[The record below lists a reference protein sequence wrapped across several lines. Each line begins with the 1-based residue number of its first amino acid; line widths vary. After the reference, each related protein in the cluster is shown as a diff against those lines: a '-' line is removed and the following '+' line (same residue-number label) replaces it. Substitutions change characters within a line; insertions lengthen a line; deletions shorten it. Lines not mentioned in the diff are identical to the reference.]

1 MRSVLLKRQS
11 VLTVRVHEGLRHGK
25 IRLPTEALHQWRPW
39 PDLASNSRS
48 SSPSIEEI
56 VEKLRSIRE
65 TSPELYKEA
74 WDKIPHKTQTAIQ
87 QYEAEENPVPH
98 RQSDTHHKT
107 SHETGSTSIHSFYDT
122 IHPSKSHEEQQRI
135 HHTRHEASDWGA
147 SARTHD
153 HGSHAHQSSTP
164 RSDKPVNHWLNSP
177 ARTAIEDSHKTET
190 VKPKPLARTSNSEET
205 EKALRKSVSAQIPKA
220 HQIMKQAASE
230 QHLPTSLQEV
240 LLATTVY
247 ELELIRIG
255 LDKLTRRLEN
265 LQGPLS
271 RSSIN

>member
-1 MRSVLLKRQS
+1 M
-11 VLTVRVHEGLRHGK
+11 
-25 IRLPTEALHQWRPW
+25 
-39 PDLASNSRS
+39 ASNSRS

-74 WDKIPHKTQTAIQ
+74 WNKIPHKTQTAII
-87 QYEAEENPVPH
+87 QYEADEKSDH
-98 RQSDTHHKT
+98 HHQSDTHHKT
-107 SHETGSTSIHSFYDT
+107 SHETALNSTHSFYDAL
-122 IHPSKSHEEQQRI
+122 HPSKFHEEQQRV
-135 HHTRHEASDWGA
+135 HQARHEASDWEA
-147 SARTHD
+147 PARTHE
-153 HGSHAHQSSTP
+153 HHSHAHQSSTHH
-164 RSDKPVNHWLNSP
+164 SDKEADQRLNTP
-177 ARTAIEDSHKTET
+177 AHTAIEDSHKTET
-190 VKPKPLARTSNSEET
+190 AKSKSLASTGNPEET

-220 HQIMKQAASE
+220 RQIMKQAASE

-265 LQGPLS
+265 LQGLS
-271 RSSIN
+271 IS

>member
-1 MRSVLLKRQS
+1 M
-11 VLTVRVHEGLRHGK
+11 
-25 IRLPTEALHQWRPW
+25 
-39 PDLASNSRS
+39 ASNSRS

-74 WDKIPHKTQTAIQ
+74 WDKIPHKTQTAIL
-87 QYEAEENPVPH
+87 QYEADEKSGH
-98 RQSDTHHKT
+98 HHQSNTYHKT
-107 SHETGSTSIHSFYDT
+107 SHETGSTSTHSSHNNLHT
-122 IHPSKSHEEQQRI
+122 SKFQEE
-135 HHTRHEASDWGA
+135 HHSNPQTRHEARDWEA
-147 SARTHD
+147 PARTHER
-153 HGSHAHQSSTP
+153 HSHAHQSSTP
-164 RSDKPVNHWLNSP
+164 HSNKEANHPLNSP

-190 VKPKPLARTSNSEET
+190 AKPKPLESTSNPEET
-205 EKALRKSVSAQIPKA
+205 EKSLRKSVSAQIPKA

-265 LQGPLS
+265 LQ
-271 RSSIN
+271 RSSMN

>member
-1 MRSVLLKRQS
+1 
-11 VLTVRVHEGLRHGK
+11 
-25 IRLPTEALHQWRPW
+25 
-39 PDLASNSRS
+39 LASNSRS

-56 VEKLRSIRE
+56 VEKLRNIRE

-87 QYEAEENPVPH
+87 QYEANEKSGH
-98 RQSDTHHKT
+98 HHQSDTHHKT
-107 SHETGSTSIHSFYDT
+107 SHETGSTSTHFYYDNIHA
-122 IHPSKSHEEQQRI
+122 SKLHEERQSHPQ
-135 HHTRHEASDWGA
+135 TRHEASDWETPA
-147 SARTHD
+147 QIHEHD
-153 HGSHAHQSSTP
+153 SHAHQSSTP
-164 RSDKPVNHWLNSP
+164 HSYKEANHRLNSP

-190 VKPKPLARTSNSEET
+190 VKPKPLASTRNPEET
-205 EKALRKSVSAQIPKA
+205 EKALKKSVSAQIPKA
-220 HQIMKQAASE
+220 HQIMKQAAGE

-265 LQGPLS
+265 LQGP
-271 RSSIN
+271 R

>member
-1 MRSVLLKRQS
+1 
-11 VLTVRVHEGLRHGK
+11 
-25 IRLPTEALHQWRPW
+25 
-39 PDLASNSRS
+39 LASNSRS
-48 SSPSIEEI
+48 SSPFIEEI

-87 QYEAEENPVPH
+87 QYEAGEKSGH
-98 RQSDTHHKT
+98 QQQSATHHKPPP
-107 SHETGSTSIHSFYDT
+107 EPGSTTTHFSHNYPQTAKF
-122 IHPSKSHEEQQRI
+122 HEEQ
-135 HHTRHEASDWGA
+135 HSSPKTHHEARDWEAPVGA
-147 SARTHD
+147 HE
-153 HGSHAHQSSTP
+153 HHSHEHQSSITH
-164 RSDKPVNHWLNSP
+164 SDKEVKHPLNSP
-177 ARTAIEDSHKTET
+177 ALTAIEDSHKTET
-190 VKPKPLARTSNSEET
+190 AKPKLPASTSDPEEA
-205 EKALRKSVSAQIPKA
+205 EKALKKSVSAQIPKA

-265 LQGPLS
+265 LQGP
-271 RSSIN
+271 R

>member
-1 MRSVLLKRQS
+1 M
-11 VLTVRVHEGLRHGK
+11 
-25 IRLPTEALHQWRPW
+25 
-39 PDLASNSRS
+39 ASYSRS

-56 VEKLRSIRE
+56 VERLRSIRE

-74 WDKIPHKTQTAIQ
+74 WSKIPHKTQTAIL
-87 QYEAEENPVPH
+87 QYEAGEKSGH
-98 RQSDTHHKT
+98 HHQSDTHHKA
-107 SHETGSTSIHSFYDT
+107 SHEAGSTSTHFSHNFPQTAKFY
-122 IHPSKSHEEQQRI
+122 EE
-135 HHTRHEASDWGA
+135 HHTSPQTHREARDWEAPVGRHE
-147 SARTHD
+147 H
-153 HGSHAHQSSTP
+153 HSHAHQSST
-164 RSDKPVNHWLNSP
+164 SHGDKEVNHLLNSP
-177 ARTAIEDSHKTET
+177 ALTAIEDSHKTENA
-190 VKPKPLARTSNSEET
+190 KPKPLASTNNPEET

-265 LQGPLS
+265 LQGP
-271 RSSIN
+271 R

>member
-1 MRSVLLKRQS
+1 M
-11 VLTVRVHEGLRHGK
+11 
-25 IRLPTEALHQWRPW
+25 
-39 PDLASNSRS
+39 ASNSRS

-74 WDKIPHKTQTAIQ
+74 WDKIPHKTQTAILH
-87 QYEAEENPVPH
+87 YEAGEKSGHH

-107 SHETGSTSIHSFYDT
+107 SHETGSTSTHFSHNYPQT
-122 IHPSKSHEEQQRI
+122 SKFHEE
-135 HHTRHEASDWGA
+135 HHSNPQTRHDASDWEA
-147 SARTHD
+147 PARTHE
-153 HGSHAHQSSTP
+153 HHSHAHQSSTP
-164 RSDKPVNHWLNSP
+164 HSNKEANHPLNSP

-190 VKPKPLARTSNSEET
+190 AKPKPLESTSNPEET
-205 EKALRKSVSAQIPKA
+205 EKSLRKSVSAQIPKA